1 MKYNLSEIMRRAW
14 SLRGDRGCT
23 MMTALRIAWAEA
35 KGEKVYTFNVEN
47 VRAAI
52 SSYLVKL
59 AGAITDIHQQHKYDA
74 LREALLLPV
83 DTMGVAV
90 MPGKSVALI
99 QMPLPHAATSLTGV
113 GRRGGCRIGL
123 AGGHRMASPDQALQR
138 ALLLQDAYWFQHRRF
153 PLSVSRISGYP

>member
-14 SLRGDRGCT
+14 GLRKDRGCT

-47 VRAAI
+47 ARAAI

-59 AGAITDIHQQHKYDA
+59 AGAITDIHQLHKYDA

-83 DTMGVAV
+83 DAMGVAV
-90 MPGKSVALI
+90 MPGKSV
-99 QMPLPHAATSLTGV
+99 
-113 GRRGGCRIGL
+113 GL
-123 AGGHRMASPDQALQR
+123 CKYAVRNA
-138 ALLLQDAYWFQHRRF
+138 
-153 PLSVSRISGYP
+153 